1 MKKLKLDENFPPS
14 SVDVFRQN
22 NIDASSVYEQD
33 MCGSDDD
40 SLFDVCIIEK
50 RTLITFDLDFAN
62 ILRYPASKTDGIII
76 VRSKK
81 KMSIDEIG
89 DICKRL
95 VALILH
101 TDLTGKLF
109 IVENTKVRIRKSED

>member
-1 MKKLKLDENFPPS
+1 
-14 SVDVFRQN
+14 
-22 NIDASSVYEQD
+22 
-33 MCGSDDD
+33 MCGTDDD
-40 SLFDVCIIEK
+40 TLFDVCITEN

-62 ILRYPASKTDGIII
+62 ILRYPSSKTDGIIV

-89 DICKRL
+89 EICKKL
-95 VALILH
+95 VNLILH

-109 IVENTKVRIRKSED
+109 IVESTKVRVRSSEE